1 MAVPSIEGL
10 QQAAT
15 ELLREADAEGQ
26 LRHVLTVRIVREKLE
41 KRLELSPGTLDAKEY
56 KAPIKQTVVDYLA
69 KDSADVLEVDE
80 EESQPKPKKR
90 KVKVDEELVKT
101 RNSVSKPKTSSK
113 GTKGKQATRSSAVVK
128 SEASESSDDEAPTRK
143 QRAKPSR
150 KKVSL
155 ELQSEDDEDDK
166 HEAKPLAPKRS
177 QKASKAKNLASGS
190 AAKPY
195 KSAATIE
202 SSGDETDSKRPS
214 KLVVTVS
221 KKEVQSPK
229 KSPLKEKP
237 LSKPK
242 STAKQQTE
250 QMDEKSGVS
259 PSTSVKNPP
268 SKSKARARSEP
279 ESDSSLSTVID
290 EPPKKRQKKQDKDL
304 SKKGPTEQK
313 KARKSNTGG
322 LSKDDEAVS
331 KLKAMVVACG
341 IRKVWKK
348 EFADLDTPSEQIK
361 RLKEILKDLGMSGRL
376 SLEKAKSI
384 RAKRELAQ
392 ELKDVQEFA
401 ETSRRREMRKENGVS
416 ENEDLGSES
425 DDEDDSPPIKKKRTA
440 GASILAFLQD
450 QSDEE

>member
-15 ELLREADAEGQ
+15 ELLKEADAEGQ
-26 LRHVLTVRIVREKLE
+26 LRHVVHLVLCSVLTDWQGHCSKLTVRIVREKLE

-69 KDSADVLEVDE
+69 KDSAAVLEVDE
-80 EESQPKPKKR
+80 EESQPKPSKKR
-90 KVKVDEELVKT
+90 KVKADEELVKT
-101 RNSVSKPKTSSK
+101 RNSISKPKTSSK
-113 GTKGKQATRSSAVVK
+113 GTKGKQAPRSSAVVK

-155 ELQSEDDEDDK
+155 ELQSEDDEGDK
-166 HEAKPLAPKRS
+166 HEAKPLASKRP

-202 SSGDETDSKRPS
+202 SSGDEADSKRLS

-237 LSKPK
+237 LSKPR
-242 STAKQQTE
+242 STTKQKTE
-250 QMDEKSGVS
+250 QMDDEKSGVS
-259 PSTSVKNPP
+259 SSTSMKHPP
-268 SKSKARARSEP
+268 PKSKARARSEP

-290 EPPKKRQKKQDKDL
+290 EPPKKRQKKQDK
-304 SKKGPTEQK
+304 
-313 KARKSNTGG
+313 
-322 LSKDDEAVS
+322 
-331 KLKAMVVACG
+331 AMVVACG
-341 IRKVWKK
+341 VRKVWKK

-425 DDEDDSPPIKKKRTA
+425 DDEDDTPPIKKKRTA